1 MGALVAMSCLNANPS
16 AATTLTLVG
25 PAGLNPAPDAQKLLA
40 DDDKADEF
48 ARNFGQQ
55 IFDQHQSHNVRDPQ
69 HAALLDAIIRDAYR
83 YEGSLFAFFDTL
95 QHFELFDRAE
105 LYERTSTLPVP
116 VMLMWGTDDEV
127 TPISSLN
134 EVRTL
139 LQPEQCHVVDDC
151 GHMVPFERPEL
162 VAHALADFIFTHT
175 DRLRPMATTSTTDV
189 LIVGAGATGT
199 TLAID
204 LTRRGIRVRLIDKEP
219 HALNGSL
226 AKGIQPRTL
235 EVLEDL
241 GTVAA
246 ILDGDI
252 LYPKMGIHVGPATIP
267 KRMIEKGDPSP
278 DIPYPDTWL
287 IPQNTTIRILHDR
300 LESLGTRIELGTEL
314 LDFTTT
320 GTGVVARLKGD
331 DGIEEITASF
341 LVGADGASSHVRKGA
356 GIDFEGT
363 TDDADRMLIVD
374 AVVDGGLSR
383 KYWTP
388 ARPGWIRRSLPA
400 TAFRA
405 LPMDDQTRPQRNT
418 TVHRRRDQ
426 YAVRSRTG
434 NKKLALRDIAWQSV
448 FRPNIRLASHYRRGP
463 VLVAGDAA
471 SPHSRRCSRPEHW
484 DRRRIQPRLET
495 RPSPRRCSRCS
506 AGQLRDRTPTDCGCR
521 AGPFDEEVSRHG
533 QARPEERQAR

>member
-1 MGALVAMSCLNANPS
+1 
-16 AATTLTLVG
+16 
-25 PAGLNPAPDAQKLLA
+25 
-40 DDDKADEF
+40 
-48 ARNFGQQ
+48 
-55 IFDQHQSHNVRDPQ
+55 
-69 HAALLDAIIRDAYR
+69 
-83 YEGSLFAFFDTL
+83 
-95 QHFELFDRAE
+95 
-105 LYERTSTLPVP
+105 
-116 VMLMWGTDDEV
+116 
-127 TPISSLN
+127 
-134 EVRTL
+134 
-139 LQPEQCHVVDDC
+139 
-151 GHMVPFERPEL
+151 
-162 VAHALADFIFTHT
+162 
-175 DRLRPMATTSTTDV
+175 MATTSTTDV
-189 LIVGAGATGT
+189 LIVGAGPTGT

-219 HALNGSL
+219 HAFNGSR

-241 GTVAA
+241 GAVAA
-246 ILDGDI
+246 ILDGGI

-383 KYWTP
+383 KYWHVWPGPGGFAGACPLPHSELFQWMIKLDPNETP
-388 ARPGWIRRSLPA
+388 PS
-400 TAFRA
+400 TAA
-405 LPMDDQTRPQRNT
+405 EIT
-418 TVHRRRDQ
+418 

-471 SPHSRRCSRPEHW
+471 HVHTPAGAQGLNTGIGDAYNLGWKLGQVLAGAPDALLDSYETERQPIAAAVLGLSTKKYQGMAKLDPKSAKRGKEEKQLLLTYRGGPLTASSGDETTTLAAG
-484 DRRRIQPRLET
+484 DRAPDAHLVSATGTRVRLFDEF
-495 RPSPRRCSRCS
+495 
-506 AGQLRDRTPTDCGCR
+506 
-521 AGPFDEEVSRHG
+521 AGPHFTAIAYGSTAADVLHVLPWPNVGASLKRLSINGSGTDGEEVFADPHGDFARIYGLRHDTLLII
-533 QARPEERQAR
+533 RPDGYIASIATNDMLPDTTAAIAGSTPAHSQ